1 MSISS
6 VSTTDNI
13 TSMLVVGCCVLC
25 WEAPASLSFVLILV
39 TLVYTSH
46 VTRVP
51 CHNKYPHYAI
61 MWAKYLLLLTLRGEW
76 SGCEYFGLSPYML
89 HSKVVSHSDT
99 VTARPLPYL
108 GLEMMR
114 GIFHLNFT
122 FEILSRHC
130 QVGGHAAT
138 PTVDCSPASNAAE
151 KRKSLDM

>member
-1 MSISS
+1 MSHMSISS

-61 MWAKYLLLLTLRGEW
+61 M
-76 SGCEYFGLSPYML
+76 
-89 HSKVVSHSDT
+89 
-99 VTARPLPYL
+99 
-108 GLEMMR
+108 
-114 GIFHLNFT
+114 
-122 FEILSRHC
+122 
-130 QVGGHAAT
+130 
-138 PTVDCSPASNAAE
+138 
-151 KRKSLDM
+151 

>member
-6 VSTTDNI
+6 ISTTDNI
-13 TSMLVVGCCVLC
+13 TSMVVVSCGGRLPHLHYLC
-25 WEAPASLSFVLILV
+25 WYWWHVCTRHTWPACLV
-39 TLVYTSH
+39 TINILITSS
-46 VTRVP
+46 
-51 CHNKYPHYAI
+51 CEQKYFF
-61 MWAKYLLLLTLRGEW
+61 YLSTCMA
-76 SGCEYFGLSPYML
+76 SGCEYCEYFGLSGYMF

-99 VTARPLPYL
+99 VTAQPLPYL

-138 PTVDCSPASNAAE
+138 PTVRLQATLQ
-151 KRKSLDM
+151 KRENH